1 MTKIKSK
8 ILRPRFDPV
17 IFFAVLALVAF
28 GVVMVYEDSV
38 VEAFTQFSDKFY
50 FAKLQLRWAVLSLVI
65 MLVTSFV
72 PYRLWRKLSLPLFIT
87 TLLLLVVVL
96 IPGIGAKIQGARRW
110 LNLGGFTLQPAELVK
125 LTFVMYLASWLT
137 HKARLLPFLLLSG
150 FLLTLVILEP
160 DLGTAVVIISTGF
173 LVYFF
178 SGAPL
183 LVITAVGI
191 TGLLAGSALTLSS
204 AYRRARLL
212 TFFNPTA
219 DPLGSSYHIR
229 QILIA
234 IGSGGLLGLGLGQS
248 RQKYAY
254 LPEATTDS
262 IFAIIGEEIG
272 FIGAVLIIGLFLLI
286 IYRGFTIARS
296 APDRFSQL
304 LAGGI
309 ISSLALQTCINLAS
323 IVALVPLT
331 GVPLP
336 FISYGGSSLITHL
349 AGMGI
354 LLNISRSTHNQI
366 QT

>member
-1 MTKIKSK
+1 M
-8 ILRPRFDPV
+8 
-17 IFFAVLALVAF
+17 
-28 GVVMVYEDSV
+28 
-38 VEAFTQFSDKFY
+38 
-50 FAKLQLRWAVLSLVI
+50 
-65 MLVTSFV
+65 
-72 PYRLWRKLSLPLFIT
+72 
-87 TLLLLVVVL
+87 
-96 IPGIGAKIQGARRW
+96 
-110 LNLGGFTLQPAELVK
+110 
-125 LTFVMYLASWLT
+125 
-137 HKARLLPFLLLSG
+137 
-150 FLLTLVILEP
+150 ILEP

-191 TGLLAGSALTLSS
+191 TGLLTGSALTLSS

-349 AGMGI
+349 AGIGI
-354 LLNISRSTHNQI
+354 LLNISRSTHNPI
-366 QT
+366 KT